1 MISKTLFM
9 VLTLSI
15 ALVASGPIGQLIA
28 HSKSFGNVAWAQEA
42 DDDSVQADDASTEPA
57 ATPPDLQGTWSGPID
72 DASAGTA
79 TLTVDIFQNKS
90 KLKGTWSVP
99 GGSGP
104 FKGKINSDGMTVLFK
119 FKGHHGCK
127 VTAPGTID
135 SATEISGTY
144 TSKHCNGITS
154 GTYDMTQQP

>member
-1 MISKTLFM
+1 MKSKTVFM
-9 VLTLSI
+9 LLTFSI
-15 ALVASGPIGQLIA
+15 ALFASGPIAQLIA
-28 HSKSFGNVAWAQEA
+28 QNRSYGNVAWAQDA
-42 DDDSVQADDASTEPA
+42 GDSEQESDVSTEPA
-57 ATPPDLQGTWSGPID
+57 VTPPDVQGTWSGPID

-79 TLTVDIFQNKS
+79 TLTVDIFQNKT
-90 KLKGTWSVP
+90 KLKGSWSVP
-99 GGSGP
+99 GGSGS
-104 FKGKINSDGMTVLFK
+104 FKGKISSDGMTVVFK

-154 GTYDMTQQP
+154 GTYDMTLQP

>member
-1 MISKTLFM
+1 MTLP
-9 VLTLSI
+9 LNLS
-15 ALVASGPIGQLIA
+15 V
-28 HSKSFGNVAWAQEA
+28 
-42 DDDSVQADDASTEPA
+42 
-57 ATPPDLQGTWSGPID
+57 TPPDLQGTWSGPID
-72 DASAGTA
+72 DDSAGMA
-79 TLTVDIFQNKS
+79 TLTVDIFQNHS

-99 GGSGP
+99 GGSGS
-104 FKGKINSDGMTVLFK
+104 FKGKISSDGMTVLFK

-154 GTYDMTQQP
+154 GSYDMTLQP

>member
-1 MISKTLFM
+1 MKFKTVSFMLTFAFVLF
-9 VLTLSI
+9 T
-15 ALVASGPIGQLIA
+15 SGPIGQVIA
-28 HSKSFGNVAWAQEA
+28 HRQSDGNAAWAQDA
-42 DDDSVQADDASTEPA
+42 DDSEQGADVSSEPSV
-57 ATPPDLQGTWSGPID
+57 TPPDVQGTWSGPIV
-72 DASAGTA
+72 DASAGTT

-99 GGSGP
+99 GGTGS
-104 FKGKINSDGMTVLFK
+104 FKGKISADGMTVLFK

-154 GTYDMTQQP
+154 GTYDMTLQP

>member
-1 MISKTLFM
+1 MISKTVFMLSTFSVALF
-9 VLTLSI
+9 
-15 ALVASGPIGQLIA
+15 ASGPVGRLIA
-28 HSKSFGNVAWAQEA
+28 HNQPYGNVAWAQDAGDAEQGDA
-42 DDDSVQADDASTEPA
+42 VSSEPSV
-57 ATPPDLQGTWSGPID
+57 TPPDVQGTWSGPID
-72 DASAGTA
+72 DASAGTT

-104 FKGKINSDGMTVLFK
+104 FKGKISADGMTVLFK

-154 GTYDMTQQP
+154 GTYDMTLQP

>member
-1 MISKTLFM
+1 MKFKIVLVLLTFFFALF
-9 VLTLSI
+9 
-15 ALVASGPIGQLIA
+15 ASGPIEQLVA
-28 HSKSFGNVAWAQEA
+28 HNRSYGNAAWAQDA
-42 DDDSVQADDASTEPA
+42 GDSEQADDASPEPSV
-57 ATPPDLQGTWSGPID
+57 TPPDIQGTWSGPIV
-72 DASAGTA
+72 DASAGTT
-79 TLTVDIFQNKS
+79 TLTVDIFQNHS

-99 GGSGP
+99 GGSGS
-104 FKGKINSDGMTVLFK
+104 FKGKISSDGMTVLFK

-154 GTYDMTQQP
+154 GTYDMTLQP